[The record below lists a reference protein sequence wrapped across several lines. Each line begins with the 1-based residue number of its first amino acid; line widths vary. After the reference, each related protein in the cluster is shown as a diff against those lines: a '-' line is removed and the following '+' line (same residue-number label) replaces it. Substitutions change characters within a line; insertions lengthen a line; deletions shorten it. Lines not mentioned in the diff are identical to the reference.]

1 MSPASSSLTARKEA
15 NVGGVIKP
23 LIHDLGRDEGL
34 ASAPRAR
41 SRDTQTLAHQK
52 AST

>member
-34 ASAPRAR
+34 ASPRVRAR
-41 SRDTQTLAHQK
+41 GTRKTLADQK
-52 AST
+52 AIT